1 MDTVLNLGLNE
12 DTLKGLQRLTGDQ
25 RFAWDTYRRF
35 IQMFGEIVL
44 GTPVERLDQTMARI
58 RAENGVRSN
67 AELDVAALQRAI
79 ERLKEIIFGETRQ
92 VVPDDVEE
100 QLRMA
105 IAAVFDSWMNRRAV
119 DYRRLN
125 RIDDSIGTAVTVQT
139 MVFGNAGHQS
149 ATGVAF
155 TRNPNDGEPRI
166 FGEFLV
172 NAQGEDVVAGTHT
185 PAKIQAMV
193 DDIPEAYVQLQQIA
207 KRLETHYRDMQ
218 DIEFTVEEGKLW
230 MLQTRTG
237 KRTGRAAFR
246 IAVDMV
252 NEGMITPEEAVQ
264 RVHQLLH
271 PVVDP
276 EFEKT
281 VLAVGLPASPG
292 AASGKAVFD
301 ADRAQILAQAG
312 EDVILVRHETKPDDF
327 HGMATARAILT
338 ARGGVTSHTAVV
350 ARGMGK
356 CCIVGCE
363 SIDIDYAQ
371 KMFTVGGQRITEGDW
386 ITLDGST
393 GEVLLGQVPTIN
405 PQLDEYYH
413 TIMKWADQFRRLRV
427 RSNADT
433 PSDAQVSRDFGAQ
446 GIGLCRTEHMFFDE
460 RRIAIMREMIMA
472 PNAVARSEALALLE
486 PLQTQDFEGI
496 FTVMDGCPVTIR
508 LLDPPLHEF
517 LPPHEELTLSITDLK
532 LKLRLASNLEEID
545 QLLKQIHEQESLL
558 AQIER
563 LDESNP
569 MLGHRGCR
577 LGIIYPEITEMQ
589 ARAIFTA
596 AINCKRRGIDVMPEV
611 MIPLVAFVSELK
623 AQTELVHKVAEDVFR
638 DLGMKVEY
646 HVGTMIE
653 LPRAALTAAEIA
665 GVAEFFSYGTN
676 DLTQTT
682 LGLSRDDSPRF
693 LPSYVHLGL
702 IKDDPFQTVDVNGV
716 GQLIQWSAER
726 GRSVNPDLKVGVCG
740 EHGGDPRSIDFFN
753 TVGLDYVSCSPFR
766 VPVARLAAA
775 QAALKARR

>member
-1 MDTVLNLGLNE
+1 M
-12 DTLKGLQRLTGDQ
+12 
-25 RFAWDTYRRF
+25 
-35 IQMFGEIVL
+35 
-44 GTPVERLDQTMARI
+44 
-58 RAENGVRSN
+58 
-67 AELDVAALQRAI
+67 
-79 ERLKEIIFGETRQ
+79 
-92 VVPDDVEE
+92 
-100 QLRMA
+100 
-105 IAAVFDSWMNRRAV
+105 
-119 DYRRLN
+119 
-125 RIDDSIGTAVTVQT
+125 
-139 MVFGNAGHQS
+139 
-149 ATGVAF
+149 
-155 TRNPNDGEPRI
+155 
-166 FGEFLV
+166 
-172 NAQGEDVVAGTHT
+172 
-185 PAKIQAMV
+185 
-193 DDIPEAYVQLQQIA
+193 
-207 KRLETHYRDMQ
+207 
-218 DIEFTVEEGKLW
+218 
-230 MLQTRTG
+230 
-237 KRTGRAAFR
+237 
-246 IAVDMV
+246 
-252 NEGMITPEEAVQ
+252 
-264 RVHQLLH
+264 
-271 PVVDP
+271 VDP